1 MAISLETGRPQAKQ
15 GLEKKKKQLRVNV
28 RSSISQAF
36 QHLHK
41 LKGCPTQ
48 LTHCVHTKLAPMGQN
63 HMLGN
68 TAGLS
73 VTTEATS
80 GSKAN
85 DMQTLGE
92 NTTALL
98 CFDTSKAGRRSRG
111 RRPPSSLA

>member
-1 MAISLETGRPQAKQ
+1 MWLFLWKLEDHK
-15 GLEKKKKQLRVNV
+15 LSKVKKKKTTTKLRVNV

-41 LKGCPTQ
+41 LKGCPNQ

-98 CFDTSKAGRRSRG
+98 C
-111 RRPPSSLA
+111 

>member
-1 MAISLETGRPQAKQ
+1 
-15 GLEKKKKQLRVNV
+15 
-28 RSSISQAF
+28 
-36 QHLHK
+36 
-41 LKGCPTQ
+41 
-48 LTHCVHTKLAPMGQN
+48 MGQN

-92 NTTALL
+92 NTTPLL
-98 CFDTSKAGRRSRG
+98 CCDTSKAVRRSRG